1 MAGTSDQSLG
11 SANLSDLVNAFKAQ
25 ALNMGA
31 LAQAIQALSDALVKI
46 A

>member
-1 MAGTSDQSLG
+1 MADTPSQSLG

-31 LAQAIQALSDALVKI
+31 FAQAIQALSDAVAKFK
-46 A
+46 

>member
-1 MAGTSDQSLG
+1 MADASIG

-31 LAQAIQALSDALVKI
+31 LAQVIQALSDAVSKLS
-46 A
+46 

>member
-1 MAGTSDQSLG
+1 MSDASSQPLG
-11 SANLSDLVNAFKAQ
+11 SANLTDLVNAFKAQ